1 MWSMTQIYQLVDS
14 IIIMVGQHEFI
25 MRSRTDS
32 KELGSEE
39 DYKEAL
45 EDLTYNVDLFLAN
58 QEVNVLE

>member
-1 MWSMTQIYQLVDS
+1 
-14 IIIMVGQHEFI
+14 MVGQHEFI

-58 QEVNVLE
+58 QEVNVLEQMYVYYSTLSTLW

>member
-1 MWSMTQIYQLVDS
+1 
-14 IIIMVGQHEFI
+14 MVGQHEFI

-45 EDLTYNVDLFLAN
+45 EDLLYNVDLFLAN
-58 QEVNVLE
+58 QEVNVLEQMYVYYSTLSTLW